1 MEISINVF
9 VFLLYT
15 LVVIYLQHF
24 VNKYTE
30 LVRSL

>member
-9 VFLLYT
+9 VFLVYLF
-15 LVVIYLQHF
+15 VVIYLQHF

-30 LVRSL
+30 FVRSL

>member
-9 VFLLYT
+9 VFILYT
-15 LVVIYLQHF
+15 LVVLYLQHF

-30 LVRSL
+30 FVRSL